1 MKKPI
6 AFATGIITVLLWI
19 EYDNYKKFEE
29 IKKMYP
35 KK

>member
-6 AFATGIITVLLWI
+6 AIAVGVISGLLWI